1 MIRPENVALSSYV
14 PCMAMQVRRLR
25 AQDGTEQVLLDLA
38 DFLALVDAAAAATY
52 GQPDL
57 HAIVERVRAN
67 FEANE
72 PGIDLDDFLAAYDA
86 AHPAD

>member
-1 MIRPENVALSSYV
+1 
-14 PCMAMQVRRLR
+14 MAMQVRRLR